1 MTNSRVKQAID
12 ETIGREPLM
21 DEAFVQKILDGKQH
35 RKKRLPFMQPAI
47 VLLILFAVCGMLY
60 FMPQSDKQLAVD
72 IEEQYLTDEEE
83 QLVKNYYS
91 AILNKNKKSLEE
103 LTSIPFD
110 QAVERYSKFDL
121 KQPLQVLKKIDS
133 KEFVIVYVK
142 LHSNGTDFL
151 DRIELIDSTGKVDL
165 DVEQPL
171 FQYESDITLPKFIT
185 LDYKVAPTAPL
196 MQNVDFDKEKVHTR
210 QLNGYTLYLVPRK
223 GGVQHVLEIDDGQYI
238 DLNITS
244 DMTVYTI
251 AGNKD
256 TTYFVNDETKEATF
270 LFRNKFGDYQMIT
283 GQVQDGGGSTYNT
296 DFHENPVALFVGD
309 KPKIIT
315 IDQGQLM
322 YADVFEYV
330 KFVNPNEFYSTE
342 SAGPNLLV
350 KYTDDYQQVSTYYEF
365 IAIDELQDSRT
376 VNMYETKPE
385 HLKDVMV
392 QNRYKY
398 NIQYVFDNG
407 TLHYKDDTRIY
418 IEKPKSK
425 DEKPYSGELI
435 EKTYTNIQI
444 ETKGNQYFITGD
456 NGFSWT
462 LTRTAPRILVDEKG
476 IEYTI
481 PIAFEDIPKTSDIL
495 LEDEIQ
501 SLGIYKIG
509 GLGTYAYTLDEDL
522 EEVNEL
528 FNQATVNEESIR
540 LGIPEYMIDIEYEN
554 GNRESLELMFSESND
569 ASYVKKHDIVNNTLT
584 LFKIPKALADH
595 FSHLAEKIK
604 EINKAK

>member
-223 GGVQHVLEIDDGQYI
+223 GGAAC
-238 DLNITS
+238 T
-244 DMTVYTI
+244 
-251 AGNKD
+251 
-256 TTYFVNDETKEATF
+256 
-270 LFRNKFGDYQMIT
+270 
-283 GQVQDGGGSTYNT
+283 
-296 DFHENPVALFVGD
+296 
-309 KPKIIT
+309 
-315 IDQGQLM
+315 
-322 YADVFEYV
+322 
-330 KFVNPNEFYSTE
+330 
-342 SAGPNLLV
+342 
-350 KYTDDYQQVSTYYEF
+350 
-365 IAIDELQDSRT
+365 
-376 VNMYETKPE
+376 
-385 HLKDVMV
+385 
-392 QNRYKY
+392 
-398 NIQYVFDNG
+398 
-407 TLHYKDDTRIY
+407 
-418 IEKPKSK
+418 
-425 DEKPYSGELI
+425 
-435 EKTYTNIQI
+435 
-444 ETKGNQYFITGD
+444 
-456 NGFSWT
+456 
-462 LTRTAPRILVDEKG
+462 
-476 IEYTI
+476 
-481 PIAFEDIPKTSDIL
+481 
-495 LEDEIQ
+495 
-501 SLGIYKIG
+501 
-509 GLGTYAYTLDEDL
+509 
-522 EEVNEL
+522 
-528 FNQATVNEESIR
+528 
-540 LGIPEYMIDIEYEN
+540 
-554 GNRESLELMFSESND
+554 
-569 ASYVKKHDIVNNTLT
+569 
-584 LFKIPKALADH
+584 
-595 FSHLAEKIK
+595 
-604 EINKAK
+604 